1 MKYLITIVVMDRRI
15 FFSEK
20 EYCELFLK
28 RLEMSK
34 EVYKFSLYAFSI
46 MFDHVHLLLETTDKL
61 KLSKIVQY
69 IKRHSSRDI
78 NNFLKLKFLK
88 NSAIGQSRLSV
99 SIKNDISMGMLNEVS
114 FDYLKVAKEDF
125 DIYKFKW
132 QKSYNK
138 KVILNKTYFLN
149 AERYINNNHIK
160 HELDFFK
167 SYKWSGLNKE
177 FHYLIDE

>member
-1 MKYLITIVVMDRRI
+1 MKYLITIVVMNRRI

-34 EVYKFSLYAFSI
+34 KVYPFFLYAFSI
-46 MFDHVHLLLETTDKL
+46 MFDHVHILLETTDKL
-61 KLSKIVQY
+61 KLSKIIQY

-99 SIKNDISMGMLNEVS
+99 SINKSVFLNMSNEVS
-114 FDYLKVAKEDF
+114 FDYLRISKEDS
-125 DIYKFKW
+125 DSYKFKW

-138 KVILNKTYFLN
+138 KVLVNKTYFLN
-149 AERYINNNHIK
+149 AERYINNNHVK
-160 HELDFFK
+160 HEITFCK
-167 SYKWSGLNKE
+167 NYKWSGLHKK
-177 FHYLIDE
+177 FHYLIDK